1 MERIKREDFVKLV
14 GYMQENFGLNLE
26 QQLSLVETRLE
37 PMVRARGFSGFSAY
51 LDFVINDKSM
61 DESKA
66 LVTRLTTNYTYFM
79 REVQHYQ
86 YLSGQV
92 FPRLR
97 STLQDKDL
105 RIWSAGCSSGEEAY
119 TAAMVIDDCFGAEKN
134 FWDTTILATD
144 ISPLVLQQGRE
155 GIYGSERL
163 EKLSP
168 QWKAKYFTQMDKGHY
183 RISDNMKKEVVF
195 KTFNL
200 MDTFPYRKKFHVIF
214 CRNVMLYFKPQT
226 CRELVNKFYDS
237 LEPGGLL
244 FVGLSE
250 TVDRDS
256 SRFQYVQPSIYRK

>member
-14 GYMQENFGLNLE
+14 GYMQEKFGLNLE
-26 QQLSLVETRLE
+26 QQLNLVETRLE

-61 DESKA
+61 EESKA

-86 YLSGQV
+86 YLTGQV
-92 FPRLR
+92 FPRLKT
-97 STLQDKDL
+97 TLKDKDL

-119 TAAMVIDDCFGAEKN
+119 TAAMVIDDSFGIDKQA
-134 FWDTTILATD
+134 WDTTILATD

-155 GIYGSERL
+155 GIYSGERL
-163 EKLSP
+163 EKLNAL
-168 QWKAKYFTQMDKGHY
+168 WKTKYFTQIDKGHY
-183 RISDNMKKEVVF
+183 KITDKMKKEVVF
-195 KTFNL
+195 RSFNL
-200 MDTFPYRKKFHVIF
+200 MDTFPFRKKFHVIF
-214 CRNVMLYFKPQT
+214 CRNVMLYFKPQV
-226 CRELVNKFYDS
+226 CRELVKKFYDS
-237 LEPGGLL
+237 LEPGGHL

-250 TVDRDS
+250 TIDRDS